1 MPTLMFV
8 CTANLCRSPIA
19 AVLFRQWLQ
28 RQSVSGDWHVL
39 SCGVW
44 AKEGSS
50 LPTTVQQSLLA
61 TGIDLTQHR
70 SCRVTADCLAGA
82 DLILCMTRLHKEVLH
97 AEFPQF
103 AGRMHLLSQMIG
115 QADDV
120 LDVEAFTPDQCA
132 RVVKELTGIIE
143 HAGDHIL
150 AMLQL

>member
-1 MPTLMFV
+1 MPTVMFV

-28 RQSVSGDWHVL
+28 RQSVSGDWQVL

-50 LPTTVQQSLLA
+50 VTASVQQSLVA
-61 TGIDLTQHR
+61 TDIDLTQHR
-70 SCRVTADCLAGA
+70 SLRVTADRLAEA
-82 DLILCMTRLHKEVLH
+82 DLVLCMTRLHKEVLH

-103 AGRMHLLSQMIG
+103 AGRIQLLSEMIG
-115 QADDV
+115 QASDV
-120 LDVEAFTPDQCA
+120 LDVEAFTPDECA
-132 RVVKELTGIIE
+132 RVVKELAGIIE

>member
-1 MPTLMFV
+1 MPTVMFV

-28 RQSVSGDWHVL
+28 RQSVSGDWQVL

-50 LPTTVQQSLLA
+50 VTASVQQSLVA
-61 TGIDLTQHR
+61 TDIDLTQHR
-70 SCRVTADCLAGA
+70 SLRVTADRLAEA
-82 DLILCMTRLHKEVLH
+82 DLVLCMTRLHKEVLH

-103 AGRMHLLSQMIG
+103 AGRIQLLSGMIG
-115 QADDV
+115 QASDV
-120 LDVEAFTPDQCA
+120 LDVEAFTPDECA
-132 RVVKELTGIIE
+132 RVVKELAGIIE

>member
-1 MPTLMFV
+1 
-8 CTANLCRSPIA
+8 
-19 AVLFRQWLQ
+19 
-28 RQSVSGDWHVL
+28 
-39 SCGVW
+39 
-44 AKEGSS
+44 
-50 LPTTVQQSLLA
+50 
-61 TGIDLTQHR
+61 
-70 SCRVTADCLAGA
+70 
-82 DLILCMTRLHKEVLH
+82 MTRLHKEVLH